1 MPQRPIASLLDL
13 AYAPLA
19 VLVFITVALPL
30 SLLVIA
36 APTLA
41 LRRAIGRSGMRLAM
55 ACIGA
60 PIRVRGLRNLP
71 AGPALCV
78 SNHASYLDGLV
89 LTAALPAHYTFVVQ
103 DGAARWPLVGW
114 VIRRMGVVFVNR
126 SRARSGAVQTR
137 ALLKRLRSGESLAM
151 FPEGTFK
158 EAPGLLGFKDGAF
171 MLAAKAD
178 VPVTP
183 VVIRGTRR
191 LWGGGRRLP
200 RRSHCHIELLPSH
213 RPTGS
218 TREQVRALRDLVRAD
233 ILRRCGEPDRAHTA
247 ASHSSTSHAHLDQQI
262 A

>member
-1 MPQRPIASLLDL
+1 MPRRPIIALLDL

-19 VLVFITVALPL
+19 MMVFLVTAVPL

-41 LRRAIGRSGMRLAM
+41 LRRAIGRASMRVVM

-60 PIRVRGLRNLP
+60 PIRVRGLEHLP

-89 LTAALPAHYTFVVQ
+89 LTAALPARFTFVVQ

-126 SRARSGAVQTR
+126 SAARSSAVQTR
-137 ALLKRLRSGESLAM
+137 ALLKRVQAGESLTI

-158 EAPGLLGFKDGAF
+158 AEPGLLSFKDGAF
-171 MLAAKAD
+171 MMAAKAN
-178 VPVTP
+178 VPVVP
-183 VVIRGTRR
+183 AVISGTRR

-200 RRSHCHIELLPSH
+200 RWSRCHIALLPPQH
-213 RPTGS
+213 PTGS
-218 TREQVRALRDLVRAD
+218 DREQVRALRDSVRAA
-233 ILRRCGEPDRAHTA
+233 ILRHCDEPDRARGPSAESPHPNA
-247 ASHSSTSHAHLDQQI
+247 QLKQQI